1 MIAYLNDSLMQQQLS
16 PGQRRSSRPGGVLVT
31 PLLRY
36 AAPTV
41 KTYTMMKGL
50 LSFLLALAACMIAP
64 ATQAQS
70 TGAVSGTVTSSKD
83 QEPIAGVSVAVKG
96 TRTGTVTDSSGRY
109 ELRSVGSRAV
119 LVFSYVGFVEKE
131 ISVSGQR
138 RIDVTLEEKGKA
150 LNEVVV
156 IGYGRQSRAT
166 LSTSISK
173 VSATEFEAAP
183 AANPLLQLQG
193 KVAGVNIQA
202 SNGQPGSNP
211 QIFIRGGASTA
222 PEGDAPL
229 FIVDGIVGQMRNIS
243 DLNPDDIESMQILK
257 DAASTSIYGAAA
269 ANGVIIVKTKSGV
282 KGKTRIHFKASTGI
296 DQQARRYDFVNARD
310 YIYVSRKNTAQFNK
324 TNPEFFLSG
333 GTYGMST
340 GNPRNSKN
348 TLEFLDTYI
357 TSYGE
362 DYVAHLIDVE
372 GWEVMD
378 DPVTGK
384 KLIFKNTNYQDVTFQ
399 DASRQEYDLNVS
411 GGTDRATYYVSLGHL
426 NQDGIVSGTFYKNYS
441 GLFNGNFKLSDKW
454 SVNTNISYQ
463 VRNSTGPNNINNVLS
478 RSVTMPPT
486 YRMYYE
492 DGTPAPGEGIASFR
506 SRHHEVFYKEKYT
519 DVSVYRS
526 TFNLGANWDILPGLK
541 FTPTFYWYTTE
552 GLENYFEASNETNRN
567 RNASA
572 DHNLD
577 RQTQI
582 DGLFTYDRDLFKKHH
597 LNAVAGASYINR
609 YVYRMASSG
618 RGAPTDYIPTVNA
631 TAPETQRTSTTRST
645 DIMMSYFGRVNYDI
659 KRKYL
664 FSANLR
670 ADGSSRFAEAHKWGV
685 FPGVSAGWNLHL
697 EDFFD
702 PLSRY
707 LSTFKLRA
715 SWGQVGNN
723 ELSIGDSQG
732 AYSTGSSYQGGVG
745 ILNTTLANSNL
756 IWETTTSFDAGVDIG
771 LFNNRVTLLLD
782 YYSKVTSDRLFSKPL
797 DATSGFASIRSNYG
811 SIRSRGFE
819 AELSTTP
826 VRTKSFS
833 WDVAATFAFNKSIVL
848 ELPDNGEEKNR
859 IGGNW
864 VFDPASGQYVK
875 VGGLAEGEEFG
886 GRWAFQ
892 MLGVYATDK
901 DAEAAPYDVNA
912 AGRRKVGG
920 DAIWADLDG
929 NGRIENTDMIF
940 MGYIR
945 PNITGGMV
953 NTLKFKG
960 LTARFV
966 VDYAVGHVIDNGFR
980 SKANGSSRNNNV
992 ALTDVLSNAIWK
1004 EQGDVATIPRYTV
1017 QSDFDYGFRNHQR
1030 DHNNLGNSGTASNST
1045 LYYSKGDYLAFREVS
1060 LSYQLRSRWL
1070 SRLYLQGVE
1079 VFGGLYNIG
1088 YLTEY
1093 DGLMPEVFTGVDPG
1107 LYPRPR
1113 HINFGLKA
1121 SF

>member
-1 MIAYLNDSLMQQQLS
+1 MLRFMKRKLFSRRLYNSFPGDSAS
-16 PGQRRSSRPGGVLVT
+16 VPPV
-31 PLLRY
+31 P
-36 AAPTV
+36 
-41 KTYTMMKGL
+41 
-50 LSFLLALAACMIAP
+50 AP
-64 ATQAQS
+64 APLSEKHRKSKVWIAILVVLTGFISSPETKAQS
-70 TGAVSGTVTSSKD
+70 SSTVTGIVSSSTD
-83 QEPIAGVSVAVKG
+83 NEPIGGVSVTIKG
-96 TRTGTVTDSSGRY
+96 TTIGTVTDSSGLY
-109 ELRSVGSRAV
+109 ILRGVDRKSV
-119 LVFSYVGFVEKE
+119 LVFSYVSLEEREVLVG
-131 ISVSGQR
+131 GQR
-138 RIDVTLEEKGKA
+138 RIDVVLEEKGKS

-173 VSATEFEAAP
+173 ISATEFESAP

-202 SNGQPGSNP
+202 SNGQPGTSP

-269 ANGVIIVKTKSGV
+269 ANGVIIVKTKSGTR
-282 KGKTRIHFKASTGI
+282 GKTRINFKVSTGI
-296 DQQARRYDFVNARD
+296 DQQAKRYNFVNARD
-310 YIYVSRKNTAQFNK
+310 YIYVSRKNTAMFNK
-324 TNPEFFLSG
+324 TNPDFFLSG

-340 GNPRNSKN
+340 GNPRNSRN

-357 TSYGE
+357 TNYGE
-362 DYVAHLIDVE
+362 DYVANLIDVE

-399 DASRQEYDLNVS
+399 EAQRTEYDLNLS
-411 GGTDRATYYVSLGHL
+411 GGTDRATYYLSLGHL
-426 NQDGIVSGTFYKNYS
+426 NQDGIVYGSFYKNYS
-441 GLFNGNFKLSDKW
+441 GLFNGNFKLSNKW
-454 SVNTNISYQ
+454 SVNTNLSYQ
-463 VRNSTGPNNINNVLS
+463 LRKANGPGSINNVLS
-478 RSVTMPPT
+478 RSITTPPT
-486 YRMYYE
+486 YRLYYE
-492 DGTPAPGEGIASFR
+492 DGLPAPGEGISSFR
-506 SRHHEVFYKEKYT
+506 SRLHEVYYKEKYT
-519 DVSVYRS
+519 DVNVYRS
-526 TFNLGANWDILPGLK
+526 TFNIGANWDILPGLK
-541 FTPTFYWYTTE
+541 FTPTFYWFTTE
-552 GLENYFEASNETNRN
+552 GLENYFEAYNETNKN

-572 DHNLD
+572 EHNLD

-582 DGLFTYDRDLFKKHH
+582 DGLLTYDKNLFDGHH
-597 LNAVAGASYINR
+597 INAVAGASYINR
-609 YVYRMASSG
+609 YAYRMNASG
-618 RGAPTDYIPTVNA
+618 RGAPTDYIRTVNA
-631 TAPETQRTSTTRST
+631 TAPETQRSSTTLST
-645 DIMMSYFGRVNYDI
+645 DIMMSYFSRVNYDI
-659 KRKYL
+659 NRKYL

-670 ADGSSRFAEAHKWGV
+670 ADGSSRFAQAHKWGI
-685 FPGVSAGWNLHL
+685 FPGVSAGWNVHM
-697 EDFFD
+697 EDFWD
-702 PLSRY
+702 PMSAY
-707 LSTFKLRA
+707 ISAFKIRT

-723 ELSIGDSQG
+723 ELSISDAQG
-732 AYSTGSSYQGGVG
+732 AYSTGSAYQGGVG
-745 ILNTTLANSNL
+745 ILNTTLANNNL

-771 LFNNRVTLLLD
+771 LFNNKVTLLLD

-797 DATSGFASIRSNYG
+797 DATTGFSSIRSNYG

-819 AELSTTP
+819 AELTATP
-826 VRTKSFS
+826 IRRKDFS
-833 WDVAATFAFNKSIVL
+833 WELNMAFAFNKSIVL

-864 VFDPASGQYVK
+864 IYDKASGQYVK

-886 GRWAFQ
+886 GRWAYQ
-892 MLGVYATDK
+892 MTGVYTDDK
-901 DAEAAPYDVNA
+901 DAEAAPYDVVA

-929 NGRIENTDMIF
+929 NGRIENTDMMF

-953 NTLKFKG
+953 NTLNYKG

-966 VDYAVGHVIDNGFR
+966 VDYAMGHVIDNGFR
-980 SKANGSSRNNNV
+980 AKANGSSRNNNV
-992 ALTDVLSNAIWK
+992 ALTDVISDDIWK
-1004 EQGDVATIPRYTV
+1004 EQGDIATIPRYTV
-1017 QSDFDYGFRNHQR
+1017 QSDFDYGIRNHTR
-1030 DHNNLGNSGTASNST
+1030 DNHGIGNGGTASNSS

-1060 LSYQLRSRWL
+1060 LSYQFRSRFL
-1070 SRLYLQGVE
+1070 SNLFLQGLE
-1079 VFGGLYNIG
+1079 VFAGIYNIG
-1088 YLTEY
+1088 YLTSY

-1113 HINFGLKA
+1113 HINFGVKA